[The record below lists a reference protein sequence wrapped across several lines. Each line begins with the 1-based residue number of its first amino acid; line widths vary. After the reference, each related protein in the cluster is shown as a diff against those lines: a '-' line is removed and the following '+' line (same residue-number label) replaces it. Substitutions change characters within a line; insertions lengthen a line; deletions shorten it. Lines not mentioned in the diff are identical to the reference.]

1 MKRLPAIALFAIL
14 CPGLQAAEQATQPE
28 CKKELQGHFWPEEAN
43 SDHELARKLYQSGEL
58 QMCSLIPPKYTIY
71 WKYKWQFVSVN
82 ARGLGKSKRAE
93 AAKAAP
99 ESH

>member
-1 MKRLPAIALFAIL
+1 
-14 CPGLQAAEQATQPE
+14 
-28 CKKELQGHFWPEEAN
+28 
-43 SDHELARKLYQSGEL
+43 
-58 QMCSLIPPKYTIY
+58 MCSLIPPKYTIY